1 MVFFHVNAQ
10 SVNSRQD
17 EADVFGVVF
26 LPASF
31 PWPEK
36 TSPPTQLKTTTAST
50 IQFFSLKIYLFFSH
64 NELIKKHQ

>member
-17 EADVFGVVF
+17 EADVFGVDF

-36 TSPPTQLKTTTAST
+36 TSPTQLKTTTVRP
-50 IQFFSLKIYLFFSH
+50 IYPDTCPFH
-64 NELIKKHQ
+64 Y